1 MSDVGQ
7 AIRSDLA
14 MLDLEVEIVKA
25 GIAELRS
32 ETESENLL
40 KFNVMGL
47 AGAIDSRYSG
57 CERVLSL
64 VAARIDRAPISKTGA
79 WHAELIER
87 MANSH
92 EDRPAVLA
100 ADTRELL
107 DSYRSFRHR
116 VRSNYG
122 SRLDPVIVQERAAE
136 ASRLA
141 TIFRRDIEAFL
152 DARTSD

>member
-7 AIRSDLA
+7 AIRSDLSA
-14 MLDLEVEIVKA
+14 LDLEVEIVKA
-25 GIAELRS
+25 GLAEFRH

-47 AGAIDSRYSG
+47 AGAIDSLYSG

-64 VAARIDRAPISKTGA
+64 IAARIDRAPIGKSGA

-87 MANSH
+87 MADSY

-100 ADTRELL
+100 VDTRELL

-122 SRLDPVIVQERAAE
+122 SRLDPAIVQERAAE
-136 ASRLA
+136 APRLA

-152 DARTSD
+152 GALLPD